1 MKSAK
6 LIRMGGLGAVLGSPA
21 DEFDEF
27 SPKVEKISGQRE
39 GGANRPGPVE
49 TST

>member
-6 LIRMGGLGAVLGSPA
+6 LLRVGGLAAVLGSPA

-27 SPKVEKISGQRE
+27 LLSRRRE
-39 GGANRPGPVE
+39 GGAIRPGPVE
-49 TST
+49 TSA

>member
-6 LIRMGGLGAVLGSPA
+6 LIRVGGLAAVLGSPA

-27 SPKVEKISGQRE
+27 LPKAEKVIKTVEWKG
-39 GGANRPGPVE
+39 
-49 TST
+49 T